1 MSATRAI
8 VRRTLFELRW
18 QVAWYGA
25 GLGLYAVA
33 MVALFPLFE
42 EKLRDLQYPAEI
54 LAFFGVGSDLSN
66 PAVFLTAEY
75 ISFAPLILLIF
86 SVVAAT
92 GALAGEE
99 ARGSL
104 EILLSEPISRAR
116 LFTSKALAL
125 LLAAVTILAII
136 LAGWYAVLPFVDLH
150 GEVTA
155 RSVTIA
161 HLAMLPAMVCYA
173 GWGLFFAAI
182 APSRGQASGILAAL
196 LIAAYL
202 VSAVAQ
208 AVEPIE
214 WMKWLSPYYYA
225 DTSVLLL
232 EGPRALHQALLL
244 GAGLVGGILGLFAF
258 AGREISA
265 GVWQPGALLR
275 GMRPASRTTA
285 PRSTAR

>member
-1 MSATRAI
+1 MSATRAV

-18 QVAWYGA
+18 QVMWYGV

-42 EKLRDLQYPAEI
+42 ETLQELQYPAEI

-86 SVVAAT
+86 SIVAAT

-99 ARGSL
+99 GRGSL
-104 EILLSEPISRAR
+104 EILLSEPVSRAR
-116 LFTSKALAL
+116 LYVSKALAL
-125 LLAAVTILAII
+125 LLAAITILAII
-136 LAGWYAVLPFVDLH
+136 LAGWYAILPMVDLH
-150 GEVTA
+150 GEVTV
-155 RSVTIA
+155 RSVTVA
-161 HLAMLPAMVCYA
+161 HLAMLPAMVCFA
-173 GWGLFFAAI
+173 GWGMLLAAI
-182 APSRGQASGILAAL
+182 APSRGQAAGILAAL

-202 VSAVAQ
+202 VSAIAQ

-214 WMKWLSPYYYA
+214 WMKWLSPYYYT
-225 DTSVLLL
+225 DTSSLLL
-232 EGPRALHQALLL
+232 DGPRALHQALLTGSGLL
-244 GAGLVGGILGLFAF
+244 GGVLGLFAF

-275 GMRPASRTTA
+275 GLRPA
-285 PRSTAR
+285 PRSPGR